1 MHTAFL
7 WRLGATNKITF
18 QIMSKDE
25 LHSLCD
31 WHMEYLL
38 ILDIGTNESGILD
51 LCVHDSRGK
60 RFFVKSLR
68 MLEESIGLSPVMEN
82 VMRWKIPAVC
92 LHKKGFREPRSCLR
106 GVYRWD
112 FMTAKGGWGQMKG
125 HSHSSHLCRQYR
137 ALILFFKSQRGEAQ
151 TVFRSLQESNFT
163 LQPGESDSML
173 GKTCPQNVSRRE
185 RVFSLQATQHLS
197 EPGKKQLFWPKNDAL
212 PSQAWTCLIHG
223 SSKTNVVPMTT
234 S

>member
-60 RFFVKSLR
+60 RFFVKSFR

-112 FMTAKGGWGQMKG
+112 FMTAKGGGQITCSLTEVKWKVTVTVHTCAGNTELSSCFSNHREAKLRLFSG
-125 HSHSSHLCRQYR
+125 HC
-137 ALILFFKSQRGEAQ
+137 KSQ
-151 TVFRSLQESNFT
+151 TSPCNQESLT
-163 LQPGESDSML
+163 ACWEKP
-173 GKTCPQNVSRRE
+173 V
-185 RVFSLQATQHLS
+185 
-197 EPGKKQLFWPKNDAL
+197 PK
-212 PSQAWTCLIHG
+212 
-223 SSKTNVVPMTT
+223 M
-234 S
+234 

>member
-1 MHTAFL
+1 
-7 WRLGATNKITF
+7 
-18 QIMSKDE
+18 MSQ
-25 LHSLCD
+25 
-31 WHMEYLL
+31 
-38 ILDIGTNESGILD
+38 D

-112 FMTAKGGWGQMKG
+112 FMTAKGGGQITCSLTEVKWKVTVTV
-125 HSHSSHLCRQYR
+125 HTHLQYR
-137 ALILFFKSQRGEAQ
+137 ALILFFKSQRGKAQ

-185 RVFSLQATQHLS
+185 RVFSLQAT
-197 EPGKKQLFWPKNDAL
+197 
-212 PSQAWTCLIHG
+212 
-223 SSKTNVVPMTT
+223 
-234 S
+234 

>member
-7 WRLGATNKITF
+7 WRLGAKNKITF

-82 VMRWKIPAVC
+82 VIRWKIPAVC

-112 FMTAKGGWGQMKG
+112 FMTAKGGGQITCSLTEVKWKVTVTVHTCAGNTELSSCFSNHREAKLRLFSG
-125 HSHSSHLCRQYR
+125 HC
-137 ALILFFKSQRGEAQ
+137 KSQ
-151 TVFRSLQESNFT
+151 TSPCNQESLT
-163 LQPGESDSML
+163 ACWEKP
-173 GKTCPQNVSRRE
+173 V
-185 RVFSLQATQHLS
+185 
-197 EPGKKQLFWPKNDAL
+197 PK
-212 PSQAWTCLIHG
+212 
-223 SSKTNVVPMTT
+223 M
-234 S
+234 

>member
-1 MHTAFL
+1 
-7 WRLGATNKITF
+7 
-18 QIMSKDE
+18 MSKDE

-112 FMTAKGGWGQMKG
+112 FMTAKGGGQIT
-125 HSHSSHLCRQYR
+125 C
-137 ALILFFKSQRGEAQ
+137 
-151 TVFRSLQESNFT
+151 SLTEV
-163 LQPGESDSML
+163 
-173 GKTCPQNVSRRE
+173 K
-185 RVFSLQATQHLS
+185 
-197 EPGKKQLFWPKNDAL
+197 
-212 PSQAWTCLIHG
+212 
-223 SSKTNVVPMTT
+223 
-234 S
+234 